1 MKIAGWRSP
10 KHGSPPAHGAG
21 PSSQDHIPQNPPD
34 PQRCSSRS
42 TRGHST
48 GGVRGTHHG
57 LCFCRSGDTA
67 LVGSGTHYGL
77 CFCRFGDTAPVG
89 SGTHHGLCFCRSGDT
104 APAGSGTHHGP
115 RFCRFG
121 DTALAVSGTHHGS
134 RFCRFGDT
142 ALVGAGTH
150 HGPRFCRS
158 GDTAVP
164 VLGRMIEGSVQSAQL
179 LQRFSSVCVV
189 CGMARFGEE
198 SVGESLHGECGELAE
213 FRRYRWNH
221 LRGEMRT
228 RTGLP
233 RLWASGCVSAGILG
247 KFASE
252 QR

>member
-1 MKIAGWRSP
+1 MELGRRRKITSLRILLIL
-10 KHGSPPAHGAG
+10 K
-21 PSSQDHIPQNPPD
+21 
-34 PQRCSSRS
+34 
-42 TRGHST
+42 
-48 GGVRGTHHG
+48 GV
-57 LCFCRSGDTA
+57 
-67 LVGSGTHYGL
+67 
-77 CFCRFGDTAPVG
+77 PVD
-89 SGTHHGLCFCRSGDT
+89 RPGDT
-104 APAGSGTHHGP
+104 APAGSGGHTTVCVFVDPGTQHWWGRGHTMV
-115 RFCRFG
+115 FVFV
-121 DTALAVSGTHHGS
+121 DSGTQHRWG
-134 RFCRFGDT
+134 R
-142 ALVGAGTH
+142 GTH

>member
-104 APAGSGTHHGP
+104 AP
-115 RFCRFG
+115 
-121 DTALAVSGTHHGS
+121 
-134 RFCRFGDT
+134 
-142 ALVGAGTH
+142 VGAGTH